1 MLHLKIHSFTAEF
14 LLKIFYSFLAE
25 ASELLFWL
33 RGCGVLQLNFNSPF
47 SGGWG
52 SLDFATIFSLI
63 PSDSPHQLYLCHP
76 IETCITT
83 LFILNPHLRAEY
95 PKQKVVFLRYEWYVF
110 PRLRCALGVV
120 SLILFLFLL
129 LVITS
134 NWIRTVYDF
143 VSSYC
148 QNTKLICKP

>member
-1 MLHLKIHSFTAEF
+1 MKIS
-14 LLKIFYSFLAE
+14 YSFLAE
-25 ASELLFWL
+25 ASEHLFWL
-33 RGCGVLQLNFNSPF
+33 RGCGFLQLNFNSSF
-47 SGGWG
+47 FWGGG
-52 SLDFATIFSLI
+52 VGELRFCHNFLSLI

-120 SLILFLFLL
+120 SQFFLFL

-134 NWIRTVYDF
+134 NWIRTVCDF

-148 QNTKLICKP
+148 QNIKIICKPNKPVYSC